1 MGLAGILSVDELS
14 EAARSDFSLL
24 RGGTDTERQINLAN
38 AISSQRRATEIFIKA
53 LVLNRLLVSNVLIAR
68 AVMDP

>member
-1 MGLAGILSVDELS
+1 MGLAGILSVDDLS
-14 EAARSDFSLL
+14 EAARSDFS
-24 RGGTDTERQINLAN
+24 RQINLAN

-53 LVLNRLLVSNVLIAR
+53 LVLNRLLVFNVLIAR

>member
-1 MGLAGILSVDELS
+1 MGLAGILSVDDLS
-14 EAARSDFSLL
+14 EAARSDFS
-24 RGGTDTERQINLAN
+24 RQINLAN